1 MSRTSTSRS
10 SEKSLLR
17 IVDIHSPEQSTDV
30 DIGEIASFLEHLF
43 PSIRFRTKPSIL
55 TSVRKKGIER
65 ISERFASARMKDPN
79 KAEQSFEPMYGEIDY
94 ERRTVLGEARI
105 GGIVYNGRRL
115 EDLFISILGP
125 QDLRE
130 HASIILT
137 DRLVST
143 YSTDDLRHHLRT
155 IVCGFPSIVSLPGI
169 VEAPAKPREY
179 YLMKQGMELQG
190 AGDVQLQ
197 ELKKEFE
204 GRFIDYGSPKTSEVL
219 KGLALQGVLFHLT
232 LRPFCENKKCRLYNA
247 HWQEELIRSQV
258 SSGKLCA
265 KHEKVMRR
273 LGKEPAINW

>member
-1 MSRTSTSRS
+1 MYDG
-10 SEKSLLR
+10 R
-17 IVDIHSPEQSTDV
+17 I
-30 DIGEIASFLEHLF
+30 
-43 PSIRFRTKPSIL
+43 
-55 TSVRKKGIER
+55 
-65 ISERFASARMKDPN
+65 
-79 KAEQSFEPMYGEIDY
+79 
-94 ERRTVLGEARI
+94 
-105 GGIVYNGRRL
+105 L

-179 YLMKQGMELQG
+179 YLAKQGMELQG
-190 AGDVQLQ
+190 AGDVQLL

-204 GRFIDYGSPKTSEVL
+204 GRFIDYGSPKTTEVL

-232 LRPFCENKKCRLYNA
+232 LQPFCDNKRCRLFNA
-247 HWQEELIRSQV
+247 HWQEDLIGSQT

-265 KHEKVMRR
+265 KHAKVVRD
-273 LGKEPAINW
+273 LGSEPIVKW

>member
-10 SEKSLLR
+10 SENRLLR
-17 IVDIHSPEQSTDV
+17 YVDIHSPEQSTDV
-30 DIGEIASFLEHLF
+30 DLEEVASFLERLF
-43 PSIRFRTKPSIL
+43 PSVRFRTRPSIL
-55 TSVRKKGIER
+55 TSVRKKCIER
-65 ISERFASARMKDPN
+65 VSERFASARMKDPN

-105 GGIVYNGRRL
+105 GGIVYDGRRL
-115 EDLFISILGP
+115 EDMFISILGP

-130 HASIILT
+130 HVSIILT

-197 ELKKEFE
+197 ELKKAFE
-204 GRFIDYGSPKTSEVL
+204 GRFIDYGSPKTTEVL

-232 LRPFCENKKCRLYNA
+232 LQPFCDNKRCRLFNA

-265 KHEKVMRR
+265 KHANVIRR

>member
-1 MSRTSTSRS
+1 
-10 SEKSLLR
+10 
-17 IVDIHSPEQSTDV
+17 
-30 DIGEIASFLEHLF
+30 
-43 PSIRFRTKPSIL
+43 
-55 TSVRKKGIER
+55 
-65 ISERFASARMKDPN
+65 MKDPN

-105 GGIVYNGRRL
+105 GGIVYDGRRL
-115 EDLFISILGP
+115 EDLFVSILGP

-219 KGLALQGVLFHLT
+219 KGLALQAVLFHLT
-232 LRPFCENKKCRLYNA
+232 LQPFCDNKGCRLFNA
-247 HWQEELIRSQV
+247 HWQEELIGSQI

-265 KHEKVMRR
+265 KHENVIRR
-273 LGKEPAINW
+273 LGKEPAFSW

>member
-1 MSRTSTSRS
+1 
-10 SEKSLLR
+10 
-17 IVDIHSPEQSTDV
+17 
-30 DIGEIASFLEHLF
+30 
-43 PSIRFRTKPSIL
+43 
-55 TSVRKKGIER
+55 
-65 ISERFASARMKDPN
+65 MKDPN
-79 KAEQSFEPMYGEIDY
+79 KAEQSFEPMYGELDY

-105 GGIVYNGRRL
+105 GGIVYDGRRL
-115 EDLFISILGP
+115 EDMFISILDP
-125 QDLRE
+125 QNLRE

-179 YLMKQGMELQG
+179 YLMKQGMELHG

-197 ELKKEFE
+197 ELKKAFE
-204 GRFIDYGSPKTSEVL
+204 GRFIDYGSPKTTEVL

-232 LRPFCENKKCRLYNA
+232 LQPFCENKRCRLFNA

-265 KHEKVMRR
+265 KHENVMRR

>member
-10 SEKSLLR
+10 SEKRLLR
-17 IVDIHSPEQSTDV
+17 HVDIHSPEQSTDV
-30 DIGEIASFLEHLF
+30 DLAEVASFLERLF
-43 PSIRFRTKPSIL
+43 PSVRFRTRPSIL
-55 TSVRKKGIER
+55 TSVRKKCIER

-105 GGIVYNGRRL
+105 GGIVYDGRRL
-115 EDLFISILGP
+115 EDLFVSILGP

>member
-10 SEKSLLR
+10 SEKTSFR
-17 IVDIHSPEQSTDV
+17 SVDIHRPEQSKDV
-30 DIGEIASFLEHLF
+30 DIEGIVSFLEHYF
-43 PSIRFRTKPSIL
+43 PTIKFRTRPSIVA
-55 TSVRKKGIER
+55 SVRKKGIER

-94 ERRTVLGEARI
+94 ERRVIVGEARI
-105 GGIVYNGRRL
+105 GGIVYDGRRL
-115 EDLFISILGP
+115 DDLFTTILGP

-179 YLMKQGMELQG
+179 YLLRQSMELQG
-190 AGDVQLQ
+190 AGEAQLQ
-197 ELKKEFE
+197 ELKTAFK
-204 GRFIDYGSPKTSEVL
+204 GRFIDYDSTENTEVL

-232 LRPFCENKKCRLYNA
+232 LQPFCNNRDCRLFNA
-247 HWQEELIRSQV
+247 HWQEDLIRSQIT
-258 SSGKLCA
+258 SAKMCA
-265 KHEKVMRR
+265 NHKKIVQK
-273 LGKEPAINW
+273 LGKEPAVNW